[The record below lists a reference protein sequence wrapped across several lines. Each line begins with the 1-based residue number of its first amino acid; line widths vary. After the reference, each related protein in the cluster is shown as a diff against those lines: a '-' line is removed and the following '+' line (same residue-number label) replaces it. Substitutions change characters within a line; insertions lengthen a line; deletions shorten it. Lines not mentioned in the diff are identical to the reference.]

1 MAMFYKQIKWV
12 GKLIQMC
19 KPRISLLKI
28 RHFYT
33 FQTLIKNIGILRR
46 LALMNR

>member
-19 KPRISLLKI
+19 EAQNQSVKNKALLHISNINKENRKP
-28 RHFYT
+28 
-33 FQTLIKNIGILRR
+33 
-46 LALMNR
+46 